1 MYLRGNK
8 WNMNK
13 RPRKRSNPLKI
24 IILAV
29 LIGAA
34 FYFNQV
40 VVPAM
45 PLPFLPTPTVTRSP
59 ESIVNEAKSYFA
71 EGKLSQAIQAYRQAV
86 LADPQNPANYIEMAR
101 IQVFANQYEDART
114 SAENALLLNPNNSM
128 AYAVKGW
135 ALDYLGDYLEAE
147 AAVKMALELDENN
160 AKAYAYYA
168 EILIDRGNFEELET
182 AIALSH
188 RAEALAPNELETHR
202 IRGYVL
208 YATGNYEEALR
219 EYTAA
224 IAIND
229 KLWDLHYSMGV
240 VYKLL
245 EEYDQAVQEMLT
257 AIALNPTN
265 PDIPTDISRNYA
277 AIGQFGRAVQYAEQ
291 ALSID
296 PSNANLHGNLGV
308 MLYKNGDYERASEEL
323 SMAVRG
329 GTTADN
335 LAVEGLPLS
344 PGRVADDYYSI
355 YGLSLTKQDQCDEA
369 VPIFQLIIQNIEEDQ
384 VAFYNAEEG
393 MNYCRET
400 IDGPGS
406 ETQETESLEVQS
418 TESVEVETTPEP

>member
-1 MYLRGNK
+1 MYLRGSN

-24 IILAV
+24 ILLLV

-34 FYFNQV
+34 LYFNQV

-45 PLPFLPTPTVTRSP
+45 PSPFISTPTATRSP
-59 ESIVNEAKSYFA
+59 ESIVNEAKSYF
-71 EGKLSQAIQAYRQAV
+71 EQGKLSQAIEAYRQAV

-101 IQVFANQYEDART
+101 IQVLASQYEGAKT

-128 AYAVKGW
+128 AHALKAW

-147 AAVKMALELDENN
+147 AAVKKALELDPNN
-160 AKAYAYYA
+160 MYAYAYYA
-168 EILIDRGNFEELET
+168 EILIDRGNFEDIDNAIEL
-182 AIALSH
+182 S
-188 RAEALAPNELETHR
+188 RKAEELAPNTLETHR

-245 EEYDQAVQEMLT
+245 GEYDQAVQEMLT

-265 PDIPTDISRNYA
+265 PDIPTDISRTYA
-277 AIGQFGRAVQYAEQ
+277 TIGQFGRAVQYAEQ

-296 PSNANLHGNLGV
+296 PSSPNLHGNLGV
-308 MLYKNGDYERASEEL
+308 MLYKNGDYERASQEL
-323 SMAVRG
+323 SLAVRG
-329 GTTADN
+329 GTTTSGIV
-335 LAVEGLPLS
+335 VEGLPLS
-344 PGRVADDYYSI
+344 PGRVADDYFSI
-355 YGLSLTKQDQCDEA
+355 YGLSLTKQDHCADA
-369 VPIFQLIIQNIEEDQ
+369 VPIFQLILSNIGEDQ

-393 MNYCRET
+393 MNFCRET
-400 IDGPGS
+400 IAIAEP
-406 ETQETESLEVQS
+406 ETPETETPEAEISDS
-418 TESVEVETTPEP
+418 ETTPKP

>member
-24 IILAV
+24 IFLVV

-45 PLPFLPTPTVTRSP
+45 PLPFMPTPTMTRSP
-59 ESIVNEAKSYFA
+59 ESIVNEAKSFFA
-71 EGKLSQAIQAYRQAV
+71 EGKLNQAIEAYRQAV

-101 IQVFANQYEDART
+101 IQVFASRYEEAKT

-128 AYAVKGW
+128 AYAVKAW

-147 AAVKMALELDENN
+147 AAVKQAIELDENN
-160 AKAYAYYA
+160 AHAYAYYA
-168 EILIDRGNFEELET
+168 EILIDRGNYEDIET

-188 RAEALAPNELETHR
+188 RAEVLAPNTLETHR

-208 YATGNYEEALR
+208 YATGNYAEALR

-224 IAIND
+224 MAFNE

-265 PDIPTDISRNYA
+265 PDIPTDISRTYA

-296 PSNANLHGNLGV
+296 PSSSHLHGNLGV
-308 MLYKNGDYERASEEL
+308 VLYKNGEYERASQEL
-323 SMAVRG
+323 ALAVRG

-355 YGLSLTKQDQCDEA
+355 YGLSLTKQDLCVEA
-369 VPIFQLIIQNIEEDQ
+369 VPIFQLIVQNIAEDQ

-393 MNYCRET
+393 LNYCRET
-400 IDGPGS
+400 IDEP
-406 ETQETESLEVQS
+406 ETEAQT
-418 TESVEVETTPEP
+418 TETMEGEITPTP

>member
-24 IILAV
+24 ILLV
-29 LIGAA
+29 MLIGAA

-45 PLPFLPTPTVTRSP
+45 PLPFIPTPTVTRSP
-59 ESIVNEAKSYFA
+59 ESIVNEAKRYFE
-71 EGKLSQAIQAYRQAV
+71 EGKLSQAIEAYRQAV
-86 LADPQNPANYIEMAR
+86 LSDPQNPTNYIEMAR
-101 IQVFANQYEDART
+101 LQVFASRYEDAKT

-128 AYAVKGW
+128 AHAVKAW

-147 AAVKMALELDENN
+147 AAVKQALELDENN
-160 AKAYAYYA
+160 AYAYAYYA

-188 RAEALAPNELETHR
+188 RAQALAPNALETHR

-208 YATGNYEEALR
+208 YATGNYEEALK

-229 KLWDLHYSMGV
+229 KLWDLHYSMGA

-245 EEYDQAVQEMLT
+245 GEYDQAVQEMLT

-265 PDIPTDISRNYA
+265 PDIPTDISRTYA
-277 AIGQFGRAVQYAEQ
+277 TIGQFGRAVQYAEQ

-296 PSNANLHGNLGV
+296 SSNANLHGNLGV
-308 MLYKNGDYERASEEL
+308 MLYKNGDYGRASEEL
-323 SMAVRG
+323 ALAVRG
-329 GTTADN
+329 GTTANN

-344 PGRVADDYYSI
+344 PGRIADDYYSI
-355 YGLSLTKQDQCDEA
+355 YGLALTKQDRCADA

-400 IDGPGS
+400 IDEP
-406 ETQETESLEVQS
+406 EPEVQATETVEEEMTS
-418 TESVEVETTPEP
+418 TP

>member
-8 WNMNK
+8 WNMTK

-24 IILAV
+24 IILLA

-45 PLPFLPTPTVTRSP
+45 PLPFIPTPTVTRSP
-59 ESIVNEAKSYFA
+59 ESIINEAKGYFE
-71 EGKLSQAIQAYRQAV
+71 EGKLNQAIEAYRQAV

-101 IQVFANQYEDART
+101 IQVFASRYEDAKT

-128 AYAVKGW
+128 AHAVKAW

-147 AAVKMALELDENN
+147 AAVKQALELDENN
-160 AKAYAYYA
+160 AFAYAYYA

-182 AIALSH
+182 AIALSR
-188 RAEALAPNELETHR
+188 RAEALAPNALETRR

-208 YATGNYEEALR
+208 YATGNYQEALT
-219 EYTAA
+219 EYSAA
-224 IAIND
+224 LAIND
-229 KLWDLHYSMGV
+229 KLWDLHYSMGA

-245 EEYDQAVQEMLT
+245 GEYDQAVQEMLT

-265 PDIPTDISRNYA
+265 PDIPTDISRTYA
-277 AIGQFGRAVQYAEQ
+277 TIGQFGRAVQYAEQ

-308 MLYKNGDYERASEEL
+308 MLYKNGEYERASEEL
-323 SMAVRG
+323 ALAVRG
-329 GTTADN
+329 GTTSNN

-355 YGLSLTKQDQCDEA
+355 YGLSLTKQDRCADA
-369 VPIFQLIIQNIEEDQ
+369 VPIFRLIIQNIEEDQ

-393 MNYCRET
+393 MNYCLET
-400 IDGPGS
+400 IDES
-406 ETQETESLEVQS
+406 EAEEPATEAEDG
-418 TESVEVETTPEP
+418 EMTPTP